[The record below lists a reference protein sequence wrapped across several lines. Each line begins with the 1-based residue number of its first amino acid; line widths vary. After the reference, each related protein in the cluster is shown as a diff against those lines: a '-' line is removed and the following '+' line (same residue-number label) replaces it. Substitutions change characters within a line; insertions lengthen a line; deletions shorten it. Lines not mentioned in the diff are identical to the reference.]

1 MADEKLGNS
10 GLALHE
16 DRFPGIYRGKVL
28 DNNDPSQ
35 YGRIKVQVYPMF
47 TDIVDSVLLP
57 WAVPAYPIWEG
68 SGTGIGYF
76 AVPDVNTFVF
86 VFFEQGDVYQP
97 VYFAEAPTAGM
108 GLPTDRTVN
117 YPNRKVLKTSSGITI
132 IVDDTARH
140 VRVNH
145 PTGTYVLID
154 TTGKVQVMA
163 VDNIDLIS
171 TKDINITA
179 TGNVIIK
186 GNTVQI
192 NP

>member
-1 MADEKLGNS
+1 MADAKLGNS
-10 GLALHE
+10 GLAKHE

-28 DNNDPSQ
+28 DNNDPRQ
-35 YGRIKVQVYPMF
+35 LGRIKIQVYPMF
-47 TDIVDSVLLP
+47 TDISDPVLLP
-57 WAVPAYPIWEG
+57 WAVPAYSIWEG
-68 SGTGIGYF
+68 SGNGIGYF

-108 GLPTDRTVN
+108 GLPTDRTTN
-117 YPNRKVLKTSSGITI
+117 YPNRKVLKTNSGITI
-132 IVDDTARH
+132 IVDDTAKH

-154 TTGKVQVMA
+154 TTGKVQVVA
-163 VDNIDLIS
+163 VDNIDLTS
-171 TKDINITA
+171 TKDINVTA